1 VSERERERDFE
12 IQIDSRWFVT
22 AYTSFIRSSY
32 LLPALILFEPFIFL
46 VVAVIGVVLFER
58 TLDLVI
64 SFYNLVFMMN
74 SFVNSS
80 LSSVSA
86 HFHTPTELN
95 TPKSIQFQN
104 EKKKFQFTKTT

>member
-1 VSERERERDFE
+1 
-12 IQIDSRWFVT
+12 
-22 AYTSFIRSSY
+22 
-32 LLPALILFEPFIFL
+32 
-46 VVAVIGVVLFER
+46 
-58 TLDLVI
+58 
-64 SFYNLVFMMN
+64 MN

-104 EKKKFQFTKTT
+104 EKKKIPIYQDNVIFSPRLSNFFCRLYFRLAYNNV